1 MFHIDSDY
9 IVKIR
14 RQLHMYPET
23 DFDLPRTTA
32 LIKRELEAMGI
43 PYTEKYGQGSVVG
56 YINPDGKDFTIG
68 IRADTDALNMDEIND
83 IPYKSR
89 IEGKMH
95 ACGHDGH
102 TAMLLG
108 AAKALK
114 EMENTINCRVLL
126 VFQPSEEG
134 LKSGA
139 AMMLSNGI
147 ADEIDLFI
155 AQHVSPELEV
165 GEIGLAYGYFTACS
179 RHFTIEITGKS
190 AHAAAPHT
198 GIDALAIAA
207 RMYQAIQL
215 VAMREVNPKDNIIC
229 SVNKLEAGTT
239 HNVVAAQAV
248 MKGTIRT
255 FDLDVSRFLIERIEK
270 IGKCLAEET
279 GATITVHGPMKSS
292 CVYNNPYIT
301 ERMRRT
307 AEKVVGAEN
316 VKIVPR
322 RYGSE
327 DFSLFG
333 QVIPAVM
340 FRLGVG
346 NKEKG
351 IASKLHYQDFM
362 LDEDSLQIGAKTL
375 VQFVIDH
382 QAGID
387 LKKAKESD
395 ERNQQC

>member
-1 MFHIDSDY
+1 MYLVDKDY
-9 IVKIR
+9 MIQIR

-23 DFDLPRTTA
+23 DFDMPRTVA
-32 LIKRELEAMGI
+32 LIKQELEAMNI

-56 YINPDGKDFTIG
+56 YINPDCKNFTIG

-83 IPYKSR
+83 VPYKSQ
-89 IEGKMH
+89 IPGKMH
-95 ACGHDGH
+95 ACGHDAH

-114 EMENTINCRVLL
+114 AMENTLNCRVML

-134 LKSGA
+134 MESGA
-139 AMMLSNGI
+139 AVMVANGI
-147 ADEIDLFI
+147 MDEIDVII
-155 AQHVSPELEV
+155 AQHVSPDQEI
-165 GEIGLAYGYFTACS
+165 GEIGITYGYAQACS
-179 RHFTIEITGKS
+179 RHFVIEITGKS

-198 GIDALAIAA
+198 GIDALAIAV
-207 RMYQAIQL
+207 RMYNAIQL
-215 VAMREVNPKDNIIC
+215 VGMREVNPRDNIVY

-239 HNVVAAQAV
+239 HNVVPATAV

-255 FDLDVSRFLIERIEK
+255 FDLEVSRFLIERMEK

-279 GATITVHGPMKSS
+279 GATIKVTGPLKSA
-292 CVYNNPYIT
+292 CVYNNPYLS
-301 ERMRRT
+301 ERVKQS
-307 AEKVVGAEN
+307 AEKVVGEGKVA
-316 VKIVPR
+316 IARR

-333 QVIPAVM
+333 QVKPAVM

-351 IASKLHYQDFM
+351 IVSKLHYRDFM
-362 LDEDSLQIGAKTL
+362 LDEDALQIGSRAL
-375 VQFVIDH
+375 VQFVMDN
-382 QAGID
+382 QNGID
-387 LKKAKESD
+387 LEKAKASD
-395 ERNQQC
+395 ERVSQ

>member
-1 MFHIDSDY
+1 MFSIDSNY
-9 IVKIR
+9 IVKNR

-23 DFDLPRTTA
+23 DFDMPRTVA
-32 LIKRELEAMGI
+32 LIKQELEAMGI
-43 PYTEKYGQGSVVG
+43 PYTEQYGEGSVVG
-56 YINPDGKDFTIG
+56 YINPNCKNFTIG
-68 IRADTDALNMDEIND
+68 IRADTDALNMDEVND

-89 IEGKMH
+89 IPGKMH
-95 ACGHDGH
+95 ACGHDAH

-114 EMENTINCRVLL
+114 EMENTLDCRVLL

-134 LKSGA
+134 IKSGA
-139 AMMLSNGI
+139 GMMLDNGI
-147 ADEIDLFI
+147 ADEIDVII
-155 AQHVSPELEV
+155 AQHVSPELEI
-165 GEIGLAYGYFTACS
+165 GDIGLAYGYVSACS

-198 GIDALAIAA
+198 GIDALAIAM
-207 RMYQAIQL
+207 RMYNAIQL
-215 VAMREVNPKDNIIC
+215 LGMREVNPKDNIVC

-270 IGKCLAEET
+270 IGKGLAEET
-279 GATITVHGPMKSS
+279 GATITVHGPLKSA
-292 CVYNNPYIT
+292 CVYNNPYLT
-301 ERMRRT
+301 ERMHKT

-351 IASKLHYQDFM
+351 IISKVHYRDFM
-362 LDEDSLQIGAKTL
+362 LDEDALQLGAKTL
-375 VQFVIDH
+375 VQFVLDH
-382 QAGID
+382 QSNID
-387 LKKAKESD
+387 CENAKESD
-395 ERNQQC
+395 ERNGKC

>member
-1 MFHIDSDY
+1 MLQIDSEY
-9 IVKIR
+9 VIKIR
-14 RQLHMYPET
+14 RELHMYPET

-32 LIKRELEAMGI
+32 LIKRELEQMNI
-43 PYTEKYGQGSVVG
+43 PYTEKYGEASVVG
-56 YINPDGKDFTIG
+56 YINPDCKNFTIG

-95 ACGHDGH
+95 ACGHDAH

-114 EMENTINCRVLL
+114 AMENTLGCRVLL

-134 LKSGA
+134 MKSGA
-139 AMMLSNGI
+139 AMMVSNGI
-147 ADEIDLFI
+147 ADEIDVII
-155 AQHVSPELEV
+155 AQHVSPDQEI
-165 GEIGLAYGYFTACS
+165 GEIGLTYGYTNASS
-179 RHFTIEITGKS
+179 RHFVIEITGKS
-190 AHAAAPHT
+190 AHAAAPHQ
-198 GIDALAIAA
+198 GIDALAIAM
-207 RMYQAIQL
+207 RMYNAIQL
-215 VAMREVNPKDNIIC
+215 VCMREVDPKDNIIC

-239 HNVVAAQAV
+239 HNVVAARAV

-270 IGKCLAEET
+270 LGKCLAEET
-279 GATITVHGPMKSS
+279 GATITVHGPQKSA
-292 CVYNNPYIT
+292 CVYNNPYVA
-301 ERMRRT
+301 ELVHRS

-316 VKIVPR
+316 VKLKPR

-351 IASKLHYQDFM
+351 IVSKLHYRDFM
-362 LDEDSLQIGAKTL
+362 LDEDALQIGAKTL
-375 VQFVIDH
+375 VQFVVDN
-382 QAGID
+382 QSGID
-387 LKKAKESD
+387 CKKAKETD
-395 ERNQQC
+395 ERKIIT

>member
-1 MFHIDSDY
+1 MFTIDQEY

-14 RQLHMYPET
+14 RELHMYPET
-23 DFDLPRTTA
+23 DFDMPRTVA
-32 LIKRELEAMGI
+32 LIKRELEAMNI
-43 PYTEKYGQGSVVG
+43 PYTEQYGQASVVG
-56 YINPDGKDFTIG
+56 FINPDCKNFTIG

-95 ACGHDGH
+95 ACGHDAH

-114 EMENTINCRVLL
+114 GMENTLNCRVLL

-134 LKSGA
+134 MKSGA
-139 AMMLSNGI
+139 AMMVANGLM
-147 ADEIDLFI
+147 DQIDVII
-155 AQHVSPELEV
+155 AQHVSPDQEI
-165 GEIGLAYGYFTACS
+165 GEIGLTYGYAQACS
-179 RHFTIEITGKS
+179 RHFVIEITGKS

-198 GIDALAIAA
+198 GIDALAIAM
-207 RMYQAIQL
+207 RMYNAIQL
-215 VAMREVNPKDNIIC
+215 VGMREVNPRNNIVY

-239 HNVVAAQAV
+239 HNVVPATAV

-255 FDLDVSRFLIERIEK
+255 FDLDLSRFLIERIEK

-279 GATITVHGPMKSS
+279 GATITVHGPLKSA
-292 CVYNNPYIT
+292 CVYNNPYIA
-301 ERMRRT
+301 EFIHKT

-316 VKIVPR
+316 VQIKPR

-333 QVIPAVM
+333 QVKPAVM
-340 FRLGVG
+340 FRLGVK
-346 NKEKG
+346 NTEKG
-351 IASKLHYQDFM
+351 IISKVHYRDFM
-362 LDEDSLQIGAKTL
+362 LDEDALQIGSRTL
-375 VQFVIDH
+375 VQFVLDN
-382 QAGID
+382 QNGID
-387 LKKAKESD
+387 MEKAWASD
-395 ERNQQC
+395 ERLHKD

>member
-1 MFHIDSDY
+1 MFQIDSEY
-9 IVKIR
+9 VISIR
-14 RQLHMYPET
+14 RELHMYPET

-32 LIKRELEAMGI
+32 LIKRELEKMDI
-43 PYTEKYGQGSVVG
+43 PYTEQYGQGSVVG
-56 YINPDGKDFTIG
+56 YINPDRKNFTIG

-95 ACGHDGH
+95 ACGHDAH

-114 EMENTINCRVLL
+114 AMENTLNCRVML

-134 LKSGA
+134 MKSGA
-139 AMMLSNGI
+139 AMMVSNGI
-147 ADEIDLFI
+147 AEEIDVII
-155 AQHVSPELEV
+155 AQHVSPEQEV
-165 GEIGLAYGYFTACS
+165 GEIGLTFGYANACS
-179 RHFTIEITGKS
+179 RHFVIEITGKS

-198 GIDALAIAA
+198 GIDALAIAV
-207 RMYQAIQL
+207 RMYNAIQL
-215 VAMREVNPKDNIIC
+215 VGMREVNPKDNIVC

-239 HNVVAAQAV
+239 HNVVAPTAV

-279 GATITVHGPMKSS
+279 GATITVHGPQKSA

-301 ERMRRT
+301 ELIHRS

-316 VKIVPR
+316 VKLKPR

-351 IASKLHYQDFM
+351 IVSKVHYRDFM
-362 LDEDSLQIGAKTL
+362 MDEDAMEIGVKTL
-375 VQFVIDH
+375 VQFVLDY
-382 QAGID
+382 QNGID
-387 LKKAKESD
+387 AEKLYNAD
-395 ERNQQC
+395 ERNHKE

>member
-1 MFHIDSDY
+1 MFQMDSDY
-9 IVKIR
+9 IVNTR

-32 LIKRELEAMGI
+32 LIKQELEAMGI

-56 YINPDGKDFTIG
+56 YINPDCKNFTIG
-68 IRADTDALNMDEIND
+68 IRADTDALNMEEIND
-83 IPYKSR
+83 IPYKSK

-95 ACGHDGH
+95 ACGHDAH

-114 EMENTINCRVLL
+114 AMEKDLSCRVLL

-147 ADEIDLFI
+147 AEEIDVII
-155 AQHVSPELEV
+155 AQHVSPDM
-165 GEIGLAYGYFTACS
+165 EIGKIGLTYGYTSASS

-198 GIDALAIAA
+198 GIDALAIAV
-207 RMYQAIQL
+207 RMYNAIQL
-215 VAMREVNPKDNIIC
+215 VGMREVNPRENIVY

-239 HNVVAAQAV
+239 HNVVPASAV

-255 FDLDVSRFLIERIEK
+255 FNLDLSRFLIERIEK
-270 IGKCLAEET
+270 IAKGLAEET
-279 GATITVHGPMKSS
+279 GATITVHGPQKSA
-292 CVYNNPYIT
+292 CVYNNPYVT
-301 ERMRRT
+301 ELMHRS

-316 VKIVPR
+316 VIIQPR

-340 FRLGVG
+340 FRLGVS

-351 IASKLHYQDFM
+351 IVSKAHYSDFM
-362 LDEDSLQIGAKTL
+362 LDEDSLQIGAKNL
-375 VQFVIDH
+375 VQFVVDH
-382 QAGID
+382 QSSID
-387 LKKAKESD
+387 CEKAKKSD
-395 ERNQQC
+395 ERN